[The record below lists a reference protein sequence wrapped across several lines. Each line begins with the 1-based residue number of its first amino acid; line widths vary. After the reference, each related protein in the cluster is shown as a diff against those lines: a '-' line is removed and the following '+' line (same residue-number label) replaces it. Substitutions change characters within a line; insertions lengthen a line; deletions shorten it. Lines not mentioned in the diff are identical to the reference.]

1 MQRLKR
7 ILIAT
12 VAFVFLLLAIGFL
25 LPSAW
30 QVERSVVI
38 RASAPAIF
46 PYLNSLRQWREWT
59 VWTQQHPDIKVEYS
73 GPDVGV
79 GATSRW
85 SEEGVRAVM
94 KIMQS
99 EQNRSVTYMQ
109 LFNAGEFRTDGA
121 VILVPEDESTRVVW
135 QAASEVGRSPVSRY
149 YALIQGRRIGADFED
164 SLNLLKQKLESK
176 PSSPTELPKR

>member
-12 VAFVFLLLAIGFL
+12 VAFVLLLLAIGFL

-38 RASAPAIF
+38 RAPAATIF
-46 PYLNSLRQWREWT
+46 PYLNSIKQWRAWT
-59 VWTQQHPDIKVEYS
+59 VWYPQHPDIKVEYS
-73 GPDVGV
+73 GPDAGV

-85 SEEGVRAVM
+85 SDENGRAVT

-99 EQNRSVTYMQ
+99 EQNRLVAYTQ
-109 LFNAGEFRTDGA
+109 LFNAGEFRVDGA
-121 VILVPEDESTRVVW
+121 LILLPEGEGTRVVW
-135 QAASEVGRSPVSRY
+135 QAEGEIGRSPVSRY
-149 YALIQGRRIGADFED
+149 AALVQERRVGADFED
-164 SLNLLKQKLESK
+164 SLKLLQQKLEST
-176 PSSPTELPKR
+176 P

>member
-12 VAFVFLLLAIGFL
+12 VAFVLLLLAIGFL

-38 RASAPAIF
+38 RAPVPTIF
-46 PYLNSLRQWREWT
+46 PYLNSLKQWREWT
-59 VWTQQHPDIKVEYS
+59 VWHQQHLDMTTEYS
-73 GPDVGV
+73 GPDTGV

-85 SEEGVRAVM
+85 SGEDGRGVM

-99 EQNRSVTYMQ
+99 EHNRLVAYTL
-109 LFNAGEFRTDGA
+109 LFNGGEFRTDGR
-121 VILVPEDESTRVVW
+121 LMLMPEGEGTRVVW
-135 QAASEVGRSPVSRY
+135 SAAGEVGRSPVNRY
-149 YALIQGRRIGADFED
+149 FALFLGFRIGADFAD
-164 SLNLLKQKLESK
+164 SLALLKQKLETKS
-176 PSSPTELPKR
+176 

>member
-12 VAFVFLLLAIGFL
+12 VAFVLLLFGIGFL

-38 RASAPAIF
+38 RASAPSIF
-46 PYLNSLRQWREWT
+46 PYLNSLKQWREWT
-59 VWTQQHPDIKVEYS
+59 VWYQQHPDMKTEYS
-73 GPDVGV
+73 GPDAGV

-85 SEEGVRAVM
+85 NGEDGRGVM

-99 EQNRSVTYMQ
+99 EQNRLVAYTL
-109 LFNAGEFRTDGA
+109 LFNAGEFRTDG
-121 VILVPEDESTRVVW
+121 VLTLVPEGEGTRVVW
-135 QAASEVGRSPVSRY
+135 GAAGEVGRSPVNRY
-149 YALIQGRRIGADFED
+149 FALILGRRIGADFDD
-164 SLNLLKQKLESK
+164 SLTLLKQKLETKS
-176 PSSPTELPKR
+176 